1 MNDYPIEIKKQMKAM
16 QRDELIGYYVYK
28 AIAEKMKNEAN
39 KSLLLRIA
47 QQEKNH
53 YDIWTRYLGESKR
66 QYRLIVFYY
75 RIICFFFGYTFA
87 LKIME
92 MGEDKSKKFYETIA
106 DYIDEAAHIA
116 IEEDQHEIELI
127 DMLDEERLNYV
138 GSMVLGLND
147 ALVELTGTLAGLSFA
162 LSDPKLISLS
172 GLITGIAASL
182 SMASSEYLS
191 AKADNLP
198 NAGKSALYT
207 GVAYIVTVFLL
218 VTPYL
223 VIPNNP
229 FLSLGI
235 MLGIVVF
242 IIFFF
247 NFYISI
253 AKSIPFKKRFFS
265 MIFISIGVAVI
276 SFGIGTLIKLFLGID
291 V

>member
-1 MNDYPIEIKKQMKAM
+1 MNDYPREIKKQMIAM
-16 QRDELIGYYVYK
+16 QRDELIGYFVYT
-28 AIAEKMKNEAN
+28 AIANKMKNEQN

-53 YDIWTRYLGESKR
+53 YDIWSRYLGESKR

-191 AKADNLP
+191 SKADNLP

>member
-1 MNDYPIEIKKQMKAM
+1 MNDYPLEIKKQMKAM
-16 QRDELIGYYVYK
+16 QRDELIGYYVYS
-28 AIAEKMKNEAN
+28 AIAKKMKNEQN

-53 YDIWTRYLGESKR
+53 YDIWSRYLGESKR

-92 MGEDKSKKFYETIA
+92 MGEDKSKRFYETIA

-191 AKADNLP
+191 SKADNLP

-265 MIFISIGVAVI
+265 MIVISIGVAVI